1 MASHIFKQ
9 RWLWKFSNLMDMEV
23 KGKTIL
29 IIAGYGV
36 EDGIL
41 HST

>member
-9 RWLWKFSNLMDMEV
+9 RWLWKFLNLMDMEV
-23 KGKTIL
+23 KGKKIL
-29 IIAGYGV
+29 IIAEYGV

>member
-1 MASHIFKQ
+1 
-9 RWLWKFSNLMDMEV
+9 MEV
-23 KGKTIL
+23 LKSHGYGGKREKIL
-29 IIAGYGV
+29 IIAEYGV